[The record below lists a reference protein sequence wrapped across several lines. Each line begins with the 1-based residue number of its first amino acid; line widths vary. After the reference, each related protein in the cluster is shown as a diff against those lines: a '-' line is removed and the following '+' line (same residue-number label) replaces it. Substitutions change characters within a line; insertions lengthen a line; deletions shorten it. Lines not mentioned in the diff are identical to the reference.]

1 MSATHVEG
9 LTGAPTRVGA
19 ARRTLDIV
27 VSLLVLVVSIP
38 LLAGI
43 ALALKLSEGGP
54 VLFRQE
60 RLGEGGRL
68 FTIYKFRTMGAG
80 ARGSDF
86 AVPGDPRVTRLGSV
100 LRAKHLDELPQ
111 FVNIL
116 CGQMT
121 LVGPRPETPALASR
135 YPADC
140 CSILAFRP
148 GLTGPCQLRM
158 RRPRIP
164 PGRDPEEYYL
174 TELVPLRV
182 RLDLAYVDSS
192 TLKNTLAVLV
202 GTLVV
207 VLGLRHIDS

>member
-1 MSATHVEG
+1 MSATHVAG

-27 VSLLVLVVSIP
+27 VSILVLVVSVP
-38 LLAGI
+38 VLAGI
-43 ALALKLSEGGP
+43 ALALKLSAGGP

-60 RLGEGGRL
+60 RVGEGGRP
-68 FTIYKFRTMGAG
+68 FTIYKFRTMAAG

-148 GLTGPCQLRM
+148 GLTGPCQLHM
-158 RRPRIP
+158 RRPYIP

-182 RLDLAYVDSS
+182 RLDLAYVDAS

-207 VLGLRHIDS
+207 VLGLRHVDS